1 MNDVW
6 IISGNPAAGKTTT
19 SKALAKRFA
28 KAAVIS
34 RDDLQ
39 AQIISGNVWP
49 DELPEEEAMFQ
60 IDMNIRNQCALA
72 KSYLEHGFTP
82 VCDDVVG
89 KEQLSIYKESLEG
102 FNLFL
107 VTINSP
113 FETVLKRDKQRSKV
127 SRFSNPSRY
136 ELLKEYVLTLSGIGL
151 WVDNSMMSV
160 EETVSHIL
168 ATRDKCLLEAD

>member
-1 MNDVW
+1 M
-6 IISGNPAAGKTTT
+6 
-19 SKALAKRFA
+19 
-28 KAAVIS
+28 
-34 RDDLQ
+34 
-39 AQIISGNVWP
+39 WP

-107 VTINSP
+107 VIINAP

-136 ELLKEYVLTLSGIGL
+136 ELLKESVLTLSGIGL